1 MADAFQ
7 RNLIC
12 ALAYRVIAA
21 SWATKKFCSLKE
33 GNVASEALE
42 QSALE
47 AKDRE
52 QLVAIAKALG
62 VKSAARAKKEEIIE
76 MILEQTAPSPVVAAT
91 VSGATSSKSAGG
103 SKGAGAAVATSGAKA
118 DGPVLGADGEPLAE
132 WEIELAEH
140 EGTPIAPDAR
150 RQSDLG
156 DRGDRGDSRG

>member
-1 MADAFQ
+1 M
-7 RNLIC
+7 
-12 ALAYRVIAA
+12 
-21 SWATKKFCSLKE
+21 
-33 GNVASEALE
+33 ASEALE

-76 MILEQTAPSPVVAAT
+76 MILEQTAPSPVAAAPAAT
-91 VSGATSSKSAGG
+91 TSSKSTSS
-103 SKGAGAAVATSGAKA
+103 SKS
-118 DGPVLGADGEPLAE
+118 DGPVLGADGQPLAE

-150 RQSDLG
+150 RQSDF
-156 DRGDRGDSRG
+156 GDRGDSRGGGDRNDRNDRGPRNDRND

>member
-1 MADAFQ
+1 M
-7 RNLIC
+7 
-12 ALAYRVIAA
+12 
-21 SWATKKFCSLKE
+21 
-33 GNVASEALE
+33 ASEALE

-76 MILEQTAPSPVVAAT
+76 LILEQTAPAKPVAPA
-91 VSGATSSKSAGG
+91 KP
-103 SKGAGAAVATSGAKA
+103 AGASAKKA
-118 DGPVLGADGEPLAE
+118 DGPALGADGQALAE

-150 RQSDLG
+150 RQSDA
-156 DRGDRGDSRG
+156 GDRGDSRGDRNDRNDRPRNDRNDRPRSNDRSAPSDAVSVSFEEEFDRDLRNDQ

>member
-1 MADAFQ
+1 M
-7 RNLIC
+7 
-12 ALAYRVIAA
+12 
-21 SWATKKFCSLKE
+21 
-33 GNVASEALE
+33 ASEALE

-76 MILEQTAPSPVVAAT
+76 MILEQTAPSPVAAAPAA
-91 VSGATSSKSAGG
+91 ATSSKSASS
-103 SKGAGAAVATSGAKA
+103 SKS
-118 DGPVLGADGEPLAE
+118 DGPVLGADGQPLAE

-150 RQSDLG
+150 RQSDV
-156 DRGDRGDSRG
+156 GDRGDSRGGG